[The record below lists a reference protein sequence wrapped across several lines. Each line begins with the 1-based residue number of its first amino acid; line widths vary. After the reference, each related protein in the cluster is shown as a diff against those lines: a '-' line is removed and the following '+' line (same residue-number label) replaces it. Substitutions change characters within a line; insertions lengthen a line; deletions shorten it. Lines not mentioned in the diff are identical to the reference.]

1 MVKRCSWCDENDPL
15 YVHYHDHVWG
25 VPVHDDNRL
34 FEMLVLEGFQ
44 AGLSWKAILHRMKE
58 FEAAFDEFVIEK
70 VAQYDE
76 KKVEELMHDPSI
88 IRNRRKIQ
96 ASIRNAQIIQELQR
110 QYGSFD
116 AWIWSF
122 TDGKTIIC
130 DDPVSSPLSDEISKQ
145 MKKLG
150 MSYVG
155 TVIIHSFLSAVGIVN
170 GHEKNCDWRIKH
182 DTCCDL

>member
-44 AGLSWKAILHRMKE
+44 AGLSWKTILHRMKG
-58 FEAAFDEFVIEK
+58 FEAAFDGFVIEK

-88 IRNRRKIQ
+88 IRNRRKIE
-96 ASIRNAQIIQELQR
+96 AAVHNARIILQIQKDH
-110 QYGSFD
+110 GSFD
-116 AWIWSF
+116 GWLWSF
-122 TDGKTIIC
+122 TGGKTIRDCNPIR
-130 DDPVSSPLSDEISKQ
+130 SPLSDEISKQ
-145 MKKLG
+145 MKRMG
-150 MSYVG
+150 MKYTG
-155 TVIIHSFLSAVGIVN
+155 TVIIQSFLMAVGVIN
-170 GHEKNCDWRIKH
+170 GHEQQCDWRE
-182 DTCCDL
+182 